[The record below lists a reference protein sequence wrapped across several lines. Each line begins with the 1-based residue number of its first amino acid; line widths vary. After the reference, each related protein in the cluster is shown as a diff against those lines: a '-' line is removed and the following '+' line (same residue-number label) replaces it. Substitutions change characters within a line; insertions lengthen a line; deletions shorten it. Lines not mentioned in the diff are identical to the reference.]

1 LQRLTRANSP
11 QVIVA
16 SDEGSPTVSS
26 LVECVASLGGEAH
39 VLSKRRLPHE
49 GCVAL
54 DARGGEVR
62 LGGGRVRLDA
72 CRGIW
77 NWHADTPLAS
87 DDDDHTARYVRR
99 EWELTLRG
107 LAVTSPESIWV
118 NHPLR
123 ASWLEGNKLAQM
135 SLAARAGFDV
145 PPTLLSNDP
154 DKIVRFAR
162 QFDHVAV
169 KSQGGAWRELPDG
182 GVAVT
187 YTQRCTS
194 AELDA
199 SRGGLSRAPV
209 LVQPYLAKAYEL
221 RVTVVDGTV
230 FVCRIDSQASTR
242 TEVDW
247 RRDVNAVT
255 HELVDASPGEADRI
269 RALVDAAGL
278 RYAAID
284 LARTHDGQTYFL
296 DLNPAGQFG
305 WIEAR
310 TGAPIL
316 RTLAEALLR
325 PA

>member
-1 LQRLTRANSP
+1 LTWAKSP

-16 SDEGSPTVSS
+16 SDEASPTVSS

-39 VLSKRRLPHE
+39 VLSTRRLPRD
-49 GCVAL
+49 GCVSF
-54 DARGGEVR
+54 DADGAEVR
-62 LGGGRVRLDA
+62 LGEDLIRLDA

-77 NWHADTPLAS
+77 NWHADPPLAS
-87 DDDDHTARYVRR
+87 DDDEATARYVRR
-99 EWELTLRG
+99 EWELTVRG
-107 LAVTSPESIWV
+107 LAAASPESIWV

-123 ASWLEGNKLAQM
+123 AGWLDGNKLAQM
-135 SLAARAGFDV
+135 SLAARAGFEV

-154 DKIVRFAR
+154 DRIVRFAR

-169 KSQGGAWRELPDG
+169 KSQGGAWREMPDG
-182 GVAVT
+182 AMAVA

-199 SRGGLSRAPV
+199 GRAGLTRAPV
-209 LVQPYLAKAYEL
+209 LVQPYLEKTHEL
-221 RVTVVDGTV
+221 RVTVVDAIV
-230 FVCRIDSQASTR
+230 FVCRIDSQASAR

-247 RRDVNAVT
+247 RRDVNAVS
-255 HELVDASPGEADRI
+255 HELVDAAPGEVDRL
-269 RALVDAAGL
+269 RELVHAAGL

-284 LARTHDGQTYFL
+284 LACTHDGKKYFL